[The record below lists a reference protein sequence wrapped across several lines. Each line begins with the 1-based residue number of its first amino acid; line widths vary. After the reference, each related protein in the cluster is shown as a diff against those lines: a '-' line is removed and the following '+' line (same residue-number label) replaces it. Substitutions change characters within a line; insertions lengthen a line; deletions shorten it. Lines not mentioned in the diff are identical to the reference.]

1 MTATALNYFAADQLQ
16 HHGVVKT
23 TCAYCGV
30 GCGVLAE
37 IDPSHT
43 GEQQALLIKGDP
55 EHPANFGRLCVKGSA
70 LGETVRPEGRLL
82 YPSIGGVRADWN
94 QATTYIADQLRS
106 IIDTHGKD
114 AVAFYVSGQLL
125 TEDYYVVNKLA
136 KGYLG
141 SANID
146 TNSRLC
152 MSSAVAGHK
161 RAFGSDTVPNSYA
174 DFEHA
179 ELIILVG
186 SNTAWCHPI
195 IFQRIKAAK
204 ALNPKLK
211 IVNIDPRATATN
223 DIADLH
229 LPIKGGTDVLLF
241 NYLLVQLADQ
251 YALDHDYISRY
262 TDGIDAALTLARQD
276 IASSDVAARLGLD
289 AADLALF
296 CQWFIDTPK
305 AMTLFSM
312 GVNQSGQGT
321 DKVNAIINV
330 HLATGRIGKIGAGPF
345 SLTGQPNAMGGREV
359 GGLSNMLAAHM
370 EIENLRHRDLV
381 QHFWQSPTIATEQ
394 GLKAVDLFDA
404 VAVGKIKAIWIM
416 ATNPIVSMPNADQ
429 VKQAL
434 ADCPLVIVSEVM
446 ADTDCTRVADVL
458 LPALGW
464 SEKDGTVT
472 NSERCISRQRA
483 VLPAAGEARPDWWAV
498 AQVAQKMG
506 FSGFDYPHP
515 HAVFIEH
522 AALSA
527 YQNSDDQV
535 RRDFNIAGLA
545 ELSFDEYQSFVPMQW
560 PVLKTFH
567 QHPHPTSPSEGEEH
581 IPPHNG
587 GRQGGGGK
595 TDSKR
600 FFAEGEFFTPNRRAR
615 IVPVSL
621 QPTGY
626 QPSAAYPFILNTG
639 RLRDQWHTM
648 SRTGLTAR
656 LTRHTSEPYAELH
669 PDEAAQ
675 LAVQNGDILKI
686 TSDWGS
692 AFARVLVNDGQQRGM
707 TFVPIHWNGVNSSQS
722 RIGAVVNPVVDPIS
736 GQPENK
742 FTPVALCKAE
752 FAQYGFVL
760 SAEPLPLLTETDYA
774 VNVRV
779 GHGWRQEFAFSTA
792 VDAAALSDLPATLDY
807 QDTAQGMHRL
817 AWLDQDQ
824 LSRVVMVAHSADRL
838 PPRGWLDEQ
847 LGQPIDALTRRSLLS
862 GIAADPAADIGE
874 IVCSCFVVGKN
885 TICRAI
891 AAQNLTTVAAVGQCL
906 KAGTNCGSCQS
917 EIAKLITQFAPKADA
932 ISLAPTVLGE

>member
-1 MTATALNYFAADQLQ
+1 MNGLMAMDFKADQLQ

-37 IDPSHT
+37 IDPLQT
-43 GEQQALLIKGDP
+43 GTQQALIIKGDP

-82 YPSIGGVRADWN
+82 HPMIGGVRADWD

-106 IIDTHGKD
+106 VIDRHGAE

-136 KGYLG
+136 KGFIG
-141 SANID
+141 TANID

-161 RAFGSDTVPNSYA
+161 RAFGSDTVPNSYE
-174 DFEHA
+174 DFEQA
-179 ELIILVG
+179 DLLVLVG
-186 SNTAWCHPI
+186 SNAAWCHPI
-195 IFQRIKAAK
+195 LFQRIKAAK
-204 ALNPKLK
+204 AQNPNLK

-223 DIADLH
+223 EIADLH
-229 LPIKGGTDVLLF
+229 LPIKGGSDVLLF

-251 YALDHDYISRY
+251 FALDHDYISHY
-262 TDGIDAALTLARQD
+262 TDGIEAALLSARADMAQGD
-276 IASSDVAARLGLD
+276 DSQQSVPERLGVAAE
-289 AADLALF
+289 DLAQF

-312 GVNQSGQGT
+312 GVNQSGQGA
-321 DKVNAIINV
+321 DKVNSILNV
-330 HLATGRIGKIGAGPF
+330 HLATGRIGKVGAGPF

-370 EIENLRHRDLV
+370 DIQNPIHRNLV
-381 QHFWQSPTIATEQ
+381 QTFWQSPTIVTEQ
-394 GLKAVDLFDA
+394 GLKAVELFDA
-404 VAVGKIKAIWIM
+404 VAAGKIKAIWIM
-416 ATNPIVSMPNADQ
+416 ATNPIVSLPNADL

-434 ADCPLVIVSEVM
+434 AKCPLVIVSEVM

-458 LPALGW
+458 LPAMGW

-472 NSERCISRQRA
+472 NSERLISRQRA
-483 VLPAAGEARPDWWAV
+483 VLPAAGEARPDWWAL

-506 FSGFDYPHP
+506 FAGFNYPHP
-515 HAVFIEH
+515 HAVFVEH

-535 RRDFNIAGLA
+535 RRDFNLAGLA
-545 ELSFDEYQSFVPMQW
+545 TLSFDEYQNLAPVQW
-560 PVLKTFH
+560 
-567 QHPHPTSPSEGEEH
+567 G
-581 IPPHNG
+581 
-587 GRQGGGGK
+587 
-595 TDSKR
+595 SKR
-600 FFAEGEFFTPNRRAR
+600 FFADGDFFTPNRRAR

-621 QPTGY
+621 QATGY
-626 QPSAAYPFILNTG
+626 QLSPDYPFILNTG

-669 PDEAAQ
+669 PDDAAQ
-675 LAVQNGDILKI
+675 LAVKNGDILSIK
-686 TSDWGS
+686 SAWGS
-692 AFARVLVNDGQQRGM
+692 AFARVLINDGQQRGM
-707 TFVPIHWNGVNSSQS
+707 TFVPIHWNGVNSANS
-722 RIGAVVNPVVDPIS
+722 RIGTVVNPVVDPFS

-760 SAEPLPLLTETDYA
+760 SAEPLPLLTDDGYA
-774 VNVRV
+774 VNVRL
-779 GHGWRQEFAFSTA
+779 GNGWRQEFAVNTLLDPLAFSNIPT
-792 VDAAALSDLPATLDY
+792 SLDY
-807 QDTAQGMHRL
+807 QDTAQGIHRL

-824 LSRVVMVAHSADRL
+824 LSRVVMVAHSANRL

-847 LGQPIDALTRRSLLS
+847 LGQPIDASTRRSLLS
-862 GIAADPAADIGE
+862 GVAADPAADIGE
-874 IVCSCFVVGKN
+874 IICSCFVVGKN
-885 TICRAI
+885 SICRAI
-891 AAQNLTTVAAVGQCL
+891 QTQNLTTVAAVGQCL

-917 EIAKLITQFAPKADA
+917 EIAKLIAQIGSTAVPKAAA
-932 ISLAPTVLGE
+932 ISLAQTVLGE

>member
-1 MTATALNYFAADQLQ
+1 MTEFTATDFKADQLQ

-37 IDPSHT
+37 IDPDQT
-43 GEQQALLIKGDP
+43 GSQQALRIQGDP
-55 EHPANFGRLCVKGSA
+55 AHPANFGRLCVKGSA

-82 YPSIGGVRADWN
+82 YPSIGGVRADWA

-106 IIDTHGKD
+106 VIDSHGAE

-136 KGYLG
+136 KGFIG
-141 SANID
+141 TANID

-161 RAFGSDTVPNSYA
+161 RAFGSDTVPNSYEDIEQA
-174 DFEHA
+174 D
-179 ELIILVG
+179 LLVLVG
-186 SNTAWCHPI
+186 SNAAWCHPI
-195 IFQRIKAAK
+195 LFQRIKAAK
-204 ALNPKLK
+204 AQNPNLK

-223 DIADLH
+223 EIADLH
-229 LPIKGGTDVLLF
+229 LPIKGGSDVLLF

-251 YALDHDYISRY
+251 FALDHDYISQY
-262 TDGIDAALTLARQD
+262 TDGIEAALLSARAD
-276 IASSDVAARLGLD
+276 VAVSDVVARLGV
-289 AADLALF
+289 AADDLAQF

-321 DKVNAIINV
+321 DKVNAILNV
-330 HLATGRIGKIGAGPF
+330 HLATGRIGKVGAGPF

-370 EIENLRHRDLV
+370 DIQNPTHRNLV
-381 QHFWQSPTIATEQ
+381 QTFWQSPTIVTEQ
-394 GLKAVDLFDA
+394 GLKAVELFDA
-404 VAVGKIKAIWIM
+404 VAAGKIKAIWIM
-416 ATNPIVSMPNADQ
+416 ATNPIVSLPNADR

-458 LPALGW
+458 LPAMGW

-472 NSERCISRQRA
+472 NSERLISRQRA
-483 VLPAAGEARPDWWAV
+483 VLPAAGEARPDWWAL

-506 FSGFDYPHP
+506 FAGFDYPHP
-515 HAVFIEH
+515 HAVFVEH

-527 YQNSDDQV
+527 EQNTDDQV
-535 RRDFNIAGLA
+535 RRDFNLA
-545 ELSFDEYQSFVPMQW
+545 SLATLSFEEYQNLAPVQW
-560 PVLKTFH
+560 
-567 QHPHPTSPSEGEEH
+567 G
-581 IPPHNG
+581 
-587 GRQGGGGK
+587 
-595 TDSKR
+595 SKR
-600 FFAEGEFFTPNRRAR
+600 FFAEGDFFTPNRRAR

-621 QPTGY
+621 QATGH
-626 QPSAAYPFILNTG
+626 QPSRDYPFILNTG

-669 PDEAAQ
+669 PEDAAQ
-675 LAVQNGDILKI
+675 LAVKNGDILSIK
-686 TSDWGS
+686 SAWGS
-692 AFARVLVNDGQQRGM
+692 AFARVLINDGQQRGM
-707 TFVPIHWNGVNSSQS
+707 TFVPIHWNGVNSANS
-722 RIGAVVNPVVDPIS
+722 RIGAVVNPVVDPFS

-752 FAQYGFVL
+752 FTQYGFVL
-760 SAEPLPLLTETDYA
+760 SAEPLPLLTEDGYA
-774 VNVRV
+774 VNVRL
-779 GHGWRQEFAFSTA
+779 GNGWRQEFAVNNALDPLAFSNI
-792 VDAAALSDLPATLDY
+792 PASLDY
-807 QDTAQGMHRL
+807 QDTAQGIQRV
-817 AWLDQDQ
+817 AWLDQNR
-824 LSRVVMVAHSADRL
+824 LSRVVMVAHSANRL

-847 LGQPIDALTRRSLLS
+847 LGQPIDASTRRGLLS
-862 GIAADPAADIGE
+862 GSAADPAADIGE
-874 IVCSCFVVGKN
+874 IICSCFVVGKN
-885 TICRAI
+885 SICRAI
-891 AAQNLTTVAAVGQCL
+891 QAQNLTTVAAVGQCL

-917 EIAKLITQFAPKADA
+917 EIAKLIAQIGSTAVPKTAA
-932 ISLAPTVLGE
+932 ISLAQTVLGE

>member
-1 MTATALNYFAADQLQ
+1 MNATALNHFAADQLQ

-37 IDPSHT
+37 IDPSQT
-43 GEQQALLIKGDP
+43 GAQQALIIKGDP

-70 LGETVRPEGRLL
+70 LGETVHPEGRLL
-82 YPSIGGVRADWN
+82 YPSIGGVRADWD

-106 IIDTHGKD
+106 IIDRHGKD

-141 SANID
+141 TANID

-179 ELIILVG
+179 DLILLIG

-204 ALNPKLK
+204 ANNPNLK

-229 LPIKGGTDVLLF
+229 LPIKAGTDVLLF
-241 NYLLVQLADQ
+241 NYLLAQLADQ

-262 TDGIDAALTLARQD
+262 TDGLDAALTLARQD
-276 IASSDVAARLGLD
+276 VAQYGFSQERVAARLGLD

-305 AMTLFSM
+305 AMSLFSM

-321 DKVNAIINV
+321 DKVNAIINL

-370 EIENLRHRDLV
+370 DIENPRHRDLV
-381 QHFWQSPTIATEQ
+381 QQFWQSPTIVTEQ

-483 VLPAAGEARPDWWAV
+483 VLPAAGEACPDWWAV
-498 AQVAQKMG
+498 AQVAQKLG

-515 HAVFIEH
+515 HAVFVEH

-527 YQNSDDQV
+527 FKNNADQV
-535 RRDFNIAGLA
+535 RRDFNLSALA
-545 ELSFDEYQSFVPMQW
+545 ELTFEQYQNLVPVQW
-560 PVLKTFH
+560 
-567 QHPHPTSPSEGEEH
+567 
-581 IPPHNG
+581 G
-587 GRQGGGGK
+587 GQ
-595 TDSKR
+595 R
-600 FFAEGEFFTPNRRAR
+600 FFAEGNFFTPNCRAR

-626 QPSAAYPFILNTG
+626 QPSAEYPFILNTG

-648 SRTGLTAR
+648 TRTGLTAR

-669 PDEAAQ
+669 PEDATQ
-675 LAVQNGDILKI
+675 LAVKNGDILKI

-692 AFARVLVNDGQQRGM
+692 AFARVLLNDGQQRGM
-707 TFVPIHWNGVNSSQS
+707 AFVPIHWNGVNSSNS

-736 GQPENK
+736 GQPESK

-760 SAEPLPLLTETDYA
+760 SAEPLPLLTEVDYA

-779 GHGWRQEFAFSTA
+779 GKGWRQEFALNTA
-792 VDAAALSDLPATLDY
+792 LDTAALSDLPATLEY
-807 QDTAQGMHRL
+807 QDTAQGIHRL
-817 AWLDQDQ
+817 AWLAHSKDQDQ
-824 LSRVVMVAHSADRL
+824 LSRVVMVAHSANRL

-847 LGQPIDALTRRSLLS
+847 LGQPINPLTRRSLLS
-862 GIAADPAADIGE
+862 GVAADPAADIGE

-891 AAQNLTTVAAVGQCL
+891 TAQNLLTVAAVGQCL

>member
-1 MTATALNYFAADQLQ
+1 MNTDTATGFAADHLQ

-37 IDPSHT
+37 IDPLQT
-43 GEQQALLIKGDP
+43 GTQQALIIKGDP

-82 YPSIGGVRADWN
+82 HPMIGGVRADWD
-94 QATTYIADQLRS
+94 QATSYIAEQLRS
-106 IIDTHGKD
+106 VIDAYGVD

-136 KGYLG
+136 KGFIG
-141 SANID
+141 TANID

-161 RAFGSDTVPNSYA
+161 RAFGSDTVPNSYE
-174 DFEHA
+174 DFEQA
-179 ELIILVG
+179 DLLLLVG

-195 IFQRIKAAK
+195 LFQRIKAAK
-204 ALNPKLK
+204 AKNPNLK

-223 DIADLH
+223 EIADLH
-229 LPIKGGTDVLLF
+229 LPIKGGSDVLLF

-251 YALDHDYISRY
+251 YALDHDYISQY
-262 TDGIDAALTLARQD
+262 TDGIEAALAAARAD
-276 IASSDVAARLGLD
+276 IEQGDVTARLGIS
-289 AADLALF
+289 AAALAQF

-312 GVNQSGQGT
+312 GVNQSGQGA
-321 DKVNAIINV
+321 DKVNSIINV
-330 HLATGRIGKIGAGPF
+330 HLATGRIGKVGAGPF

-370 EIENLRHRDLV
+370 DIQNPTHRNLV
-381 QHFWQSPTIATEQ
+381 QGFWQSPTIVTEQ
-394 GLKAVDLFDA
+394 GLKAVELFDA
-404 VAVGKIKAIWIM
+404 VAAGKIKAIWIM
-416 ATNPIVSMPNADQ
+416 ATNPIVSLPNADL

-458 LPALGW
+458 LPAMGW

-472 NSERCISRQRA
+472 NSERLISRQRA
-483 VLPAAGEARPDWWAV
+483 VLPAAGEARPDWWAL

-506 FSGFDYPHP
+506 FAGFDYNHP
-515 HAVFIEH
+515 HDVFVEH

-535 RRDFNIAGLA
+535 RRDFNIAELA
-545 ELSFDEYQSFVPMQW
+545 TLSFEEYQDLAPVQW
-560 PVLKTFH
+560 
-567 QHPHPTSPSEGEEH
+567 G
-581 IPPHNG
+581 
-587 GRQGGGGK
+587 
-595 TDSKR
+595 SKR
-600 FFAEGEFFTPNRRAR
+600 FFAEGDFFTPNRRAR

-626 QPSAAYPFILNTG
+626 QPSPEYPFILNTG

-648 SRTGLTAR
+648 SRTGLTPR

-669 PDEAAQ
+669 PDDAAQ
-675 LAVQNGDILKI
+675 LQVETGDILKV
-686 TSDWGS
+686 SSAWGS

-707 TFVPIHWNGVNSSQS
+707 LFVPIHWNGVNSANS

-752 FAQYGFVL
+752 FTQYGFVL
-760 SAEPLPLLTETDYA
+760 SAEPLPLLTDTGYA
-774 VNVRV
+774 VNVRL
-779 GHGWRQEFAFSTA
+779 GNGWRQEFGLAQA
-792 VDAAALSDLPATLDY
+792 VDQAVFADTAASLDY
-807 QDTAQGMHRL
+807 QDAAQGIQRL
-817 AWLDQDQ
+817 AWLDLELGLDLDSIESQTQ
-824 LSRVVMVAHSADRL
+824 NRLSRVVMVAHSANRL

-847 LGQPIDALTRRSLLS
+847 LGQPIDASTRRSLLS
-862 GIAADPAADIGE
+862 GVAADPAADIGE
-874 IVCSCFVVGKN
+874 IICSCFVVGKN
-885 TICRAI
+885 SICRAI
-891 AAQNLTTVAAVGQCL
+891 QTQNLTTVAAVGQCL

-917 EIAKLITQFAPKADA
+917 EIAKLIAQIGSTAVPKAAA
-932 ISLAPTVLGE
+932 ISLAQTVLGE

>member
-1 MTATALNYFAADQLQ
+1 MNSLMATDFKADQLQ

-37 IDPSHT
+37 IDPDQT
-43 GEQQALLIKGDP
+43 GTQQALRIQGDP
-55 EHPANFGRLCVKGSA
+55 AHPANFGRLCVKGSA

-82 YPSIGGVRADWN
+82 YPSIGGVRADWA
-94 QATTYIADQLRS
+94 QATAYIADQLHT
-106 IIDTHGKD
+106 IVDAHGAE

-136 KGYLG
+136 KGFIG
-141 SANID
+141 TANID

-161 RAFGSDTVPNSYA
+161 RAFGSDTVPNSYE
-174 DFEHA
+174 DFEQA
-179 ELIILVG
+179 DLLVLVG
-186 SNTAWCHPI
+186 SNAAWCHPI
-195 IFQRIKAAK
+195 LFQRIKAAK
-204 ALNPKLK
+204 AQNPNLK

-223 DIADLH
+223 EIADLH
-229 LPIKGGTDVLLF
+229 LPIKGGMDVLLF

-251 YALDHDYISRY
+251 FALDHDYISHY
-262 TDGIDAALTLARQD
+262 TDGIEAALLSARAD
-276 IASSDVAARLGLD
+276 VAVGDAKHSVAARLGV
-289 AADLALF
+289 AAEDLAQF

-321 DKVNAIINV
+321 DKVNAILNV

-370 EIENLRHRDLV
+370 DIQNPTHRNLV
-381 QHFWQSPTIATEQ
+381 QTFWQSPTIVTEQ
-394 GLKAVDLFDA
+394 GLKAVELFDA
-404 VAVGKIKAIWIM
+404 VASGKIKAIWIM
-416 ATNPIVSMPNADQ
+416 ATNPIVSLPNADQ

-458 LPALGW
+458 LPAMGW

-472 NSERCISRQRA
+472 NSERLISRQRA
-483 VLPAAGEARPDWWAV
+483 VLPAAGEARPDWWAL

-506 FSGFDYPHP
+506 FAGFDYPHP
-515 HAVFIEH
+515 HAVFVEH

-527 YQNSDDQV
+527 EQNSDNQV
-535 RRDFNIAGLA
+535 RRDFNLAGLA
-545 ELSFDEYQSFVPMQW
+545 GLSFDEYQNLAPVQW
-560 PVLKTFH
+560 
-567 QHPHPTSPSEGEEH
+567 G
-581 IPPHNG
+581 
-587 GRQGGGGK
+587 
-595 TDSKR
+595 SKR

-621 QPTGY
+621 QSTGH
-626 QPSAAYPFILNTG
+626 QPSNDYPFILNTG

-669 PDEAAQ
+669 PDDAAQ
-675 LAVQNGDILKI
+675 LAVKNGDILSIK
-686 TSDWGS
+686 SAWGS
-692 AFARVLVNDGQQRGM
+692 AFARVLINDGQQRGM
-707 TFVPIHWNGVNSSQS
+707 AFVPIHWNGVNSANS
-722 RIGAVVNPVVDPIS
+722 RIGAVVNPVVDPFS

-752 FAQYGFVL
+752 FAQYGFIL
-760 SAEPLPLLTETDYA
+760 SAEPLSLLTEDGYA
-774 VNVRV
+774 VNVRL
-779 GHGWRQEFAFSTA
+779 GNGWRQEFAVSSGLDPLAFSNIPA
-792 VDAAALSDLPATLDY
+792 SLEYHDAA
-807 QDTAQGMHRL
+807 QGIQRV
-817 AWLDQDQ
+817 AWLDQNR
-824 LSRVVMVAHSADRL
+824 LSRVVMVAHLANRL

-847 LGQPIDALTRRSLLS
+847 LGQPIDASTRRSLLS
-862 GIAADPAADIGE
+862 GVAADPAADIGE
-874 IVCSCFVVGKN
+874 IICSCFVVGKN
-885 TICRAI
+885 SICRAI
-891 AAQNLTTVAAVGQCL
+891 QTQNLTTVAAVGQCL

-917 EIAKLITQFAPKADA
+917 EIAKLIAQVTAQVITPADP
-932 ISLAPTVLGE
+932 ISPAQTVLGE